1 MGEALARLTS
11 SWRKSTTQT
20 KVLKFT
26 VNVLLYRSFESSTD
40 TQPMCG
46 TLTDTGLVV
55 PLPRDI
61 RKYVTHILANMFM
74 NPIVMNKTEL

>member
-1 MGEALARLTS
+1 
-11 SWRKSTTQT
+11 
-20 KVLKFT
+20 
-26 VNVLLYRSFESSTD
+26 
-40 TQPMCG
+40 MCG